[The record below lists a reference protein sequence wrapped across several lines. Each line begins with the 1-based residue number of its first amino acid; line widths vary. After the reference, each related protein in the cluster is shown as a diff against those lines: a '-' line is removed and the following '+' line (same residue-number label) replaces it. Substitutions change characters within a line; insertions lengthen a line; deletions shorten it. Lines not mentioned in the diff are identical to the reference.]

1 MNTFRK
7 IICGLAAAA
16 ALSPATAQSL
26 MQGQIVVSGLDM
38 ARTEGNLFV
47 TMLVDMQ
54 DLDLKTNADVTLT
67 PRLCFGER
75 TAELPALLIAGRNRY
90 FHHLRNGVPEGVT
103 LYRQGEPDRI
113 EYRAALPY
121 EPWMETAQLR
131 AATLACGCCDE
142 PLERDEQQLAVLD
155 FTPRV
160 FEPRFIYVSPK
171 GDASKIRE
179 VQGSAFID
187 FPVNRTEIREDYRR
201 NPDELRKIIATI
213 DAVKNDPDTR
223 ILAIDIKGYAS
234 PEGSYANN
242 TRLAQGRTEALAAY
256 VKRLYALP
264 DELLATDYE
273 PEDWAGLRD
282 YVAKSALDNRAAILD
297 IIDSDMAPDAK
308 DASIKRKFP
317 VDYAF
322 LLKNVYPGLRHSDYT
337 VRYGI
342 RHYTDI
348 DEIRRVMRERP
359 SNLSL
364 AELHKLAMSYT
375 PGSDEY
381 NEVFDVAVRMFPED
395 SVSNINAAA
404 VAINKAD
411 YTAAVRYLERV
422 SGSAAVPYL
431 KGIMLARQGVTD
443 AARKELEQA
452 RAAGVPQAAQALAN
466 LDELVSLSEAL
477 EYIPDSAPRT
487 FTR

>member
-16 ALSPATAQSL
+16 ALSSSASAQSL

-142 PLERDEQQLAVLD
+142 PLERDEQQLALLD

-273 PEDWAGLRD
+273 PEDWAGLRR
-282 YVAKSALDNRAAILD
+282 YVEASALEHRAQILA
-297 IIDSDMAPDAK
+297 IIDGALAPDDK
-308 DASIKRKFP
+308 DREIRRRYP
-317 VDYAF
+317 EEYA
-322 LLKNVYPGLRHSDYT
+322 LLLRDVYPALRHSDYA
-337 VRYGI
+337 VEYEI
-342 RHYTDI
+342 RTYTDVAQ
-348 DEIRRVMRERP
+348 IRRLLRTAP
-359 SNLSL
+359 QKLSL
-364 AELHKLAMSYT
+364 GEMYLAAESME
-375 PGSDEY
+375 PGSEEY
-381 NEVFDVAVRMFPED
+381 NEVFEIAVRMYPDDEAA
-395 SVSNINAAA
+395 NINAANNA
-404 VAINKAD
+404 MARGNLKSAE
-411 YTAAVRYLERV
+411 RYLAKAGESPEALYAR
-422 SGSAAVPYL
+422 GIFAALPKSYDT
-431 KGIMLARQGVTD
+431 A
-443 AARKELEQA
+443 KELFERA
-452 RAAGVPQAAQALAN
+452 REAGIAHADDAIRQIDE
-466 LDELVSLSEAL
+466 LDE
-477 EYIPDSAPRT
+477 
-487 FTR
+487 TRE